1 MRTKL
6 FSAASMAAEPTS
18 LASAGPEER
27 LLLWLCGAGLRHH
40 ADRPAPAHGA
50 IDWRRVAELA
60 QEHRVVPLI
69 WHNLS
74 KRPEVEL
81 PDWLVEEFRA
91 THRQNA
97 LHGLQVTSLFIRA
110 VSALSAAGIPSLPLK
125 GVCLAARYYDNV
137 AARYAGDIDLLVAP
151 RHVTPAGVVLR
162 ENGFLRTS
170 GKAGTVGKRF
180 MDDPDYRLHTV
191 YVSRDGTPL
200 ELHFQLHNN
209 AAILPVVVTDLIA
222 AGPTVKFGGTTL
234 PVMQDDLQFVFLA
247 THGARHEWV
256 RLQWVCDIA
265 VMLDQASPVEV
276 QAWLATAERY
286 SLINPVVQAM
296 MLARR
301 LLGSELLPEIDRK
314 YGKSY
319 PIRFLVRRA
328 ERSMFQ
334 GTHRVPPSFDVGR
347 RFYRMCITGRPA
359 YIWHELRNGMRAV
372 TGRFAKP
379 PAVLS

>member
-6 FSAASMAAEPTS
+6 FSTASIATEPTS

-27 LLLWLCGAGLRHH
+27 LLLWLCSSGLKHQ
-40 ADRPAPAHGA
+40 AELPAPAHGD
-50 IDWRRVAELA
+50 IDWRRVAALA

-81 PDWLVEEFRA
+81 PDWLVAEFRA

-110 VSALSAAGIPSLPLK
+110 VSALSTAGSPSLPLK
-125 GVCLAARYYDNV
+125 GVCLAARSYDNV
-137 AARYAGDIDLLVAP
+137 AARYAGDIDLLVSP
-151 RHVTPAGVVLR
+151 DHVSSAGVVLR
-162 ENGFLRTS
+162 ETGFLRTS
-170 GKAGTVGKRF
+170 GKARTVGKRF
-180 MDDPDYRLHTV
+180 IEDPDYRLHTV
-191 YVSRDGTPL
+191 YISRDGTPL

-209 AAILPVVVTDLIA
+209 PAILPVVVADLIA
-222 AGPTVKFGGTTL
+222 AGSTVKFGGTSL

-265 VMLDQASPVEV
+265 VMLDRASSSEF
-276 QAWLATAERY
+276 QAWLATAERH

-301 LLGSELLPEIDRK
+301 LLGSELPPEIDRR
-314 YGKSY
+314 YGRSHR
-319 PIRFLVRRA
+319 IRFLVRRA

-334 GTHRVPPSFDVGR
+334 GERRAPPSFDVGR
-347 RFYRMCITGRPA
+347 RLYRMCITGRPA
-359 YIWHELRNGMRAV
+359 YLWHELRNGLRAV

-379 PAVLS
+379 PAALT